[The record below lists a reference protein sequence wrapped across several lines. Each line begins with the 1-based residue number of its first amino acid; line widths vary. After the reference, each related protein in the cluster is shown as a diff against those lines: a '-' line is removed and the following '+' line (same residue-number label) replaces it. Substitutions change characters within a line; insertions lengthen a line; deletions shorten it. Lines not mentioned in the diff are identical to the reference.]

1 LSTLFVLNRSWHDSV
16 WLFEQLAFARP
27 SDSIVLI
34 EDAVLALQ
42 SPINLGSF
50 SAKCAAMKISVYALQ
65 DDCQLRG
72 INNQYRSISMI
83 DYLGY
88 VNLVVQHDKQ
98 VAW

>member
-1 LSTLFVLNRSWHDSV
+1 
-16 WLFEQLAFARP
+16 
-27 SDSIVLI
+27 
-34 EDAVLALQ
+34 
-42 SPINLGSF
+42 
-50 SAKCAAMKISVYALQ
+50 MKISVYALQ

-83 DYLGY
+83 DYLSY

>member
-1 LSTLFVLNRSWHDSV
+1 MTTLFAINRSWHEGV
-16 WLFEQLAFARP
+16 WLFEQLAFAQTG
-27 SDSIVLI
+27 DAIVLI

-50 SAKCAAMKISVYALQ
+50 LAKCAAQNIAVYALH

-72 INNQYRSISMI
+72 IDNKYPSVLML
-83 DYLGY
+83 DYSGY
-88 VNLVVQHDKQ
+88 VDLVVQHDKQ

>member
-1 LSTLFVLNRSWHDSV
+1 MSTLFVLNRSWHDSV

-27 SDSIVLI
+27 GDSIVLI

-50 SAKCAAMKISVYALQ
+50 SAKCASMKISVYALQ

-83 DYLGY
+83 DYLSY